1 MHLDTFFSISQ
12 QTALFLLSVVLGAG
26 LGVVYDCF
34 RVFRIIVPRAARSAA
49 VAVQDVIFWLIYGF
63 CVFCYAAALAR
74 GQVRLFI
81 VLGSLI
87 GFILYIFTVG
97 NAVTRVIRRVVNAVY
112 GVLHKVYSVMIE
124 PFVKILRIICQKISP
139 VFVRNYKNKPKKIRS
154 SKKLLKSAGGLVYN
168 KKAKVGRFAQ
178 NLVKHIKK
186 ARR

>member
-34 RVFRIIVPRAARSAA
+34 RVFRIILPRAARSAS

-63 CVFCYAAALAR
+63 CVFCYAAVLAR
-74 GQVRLFI
+74 GQVRFFI

-87 GFILYIFTVG
+87 GFVLYIFTIG
-97 NAVTRVIRRVVNAVY
+97 NTVTGVIRRIVTAVY
-112 GVLHKVYSVMIE
+112 GVLRKVYSAIIE

-139 VFVRNYKNKPKKIRS
+139 VFVRIYKNNPKKERS

-168 KKAKVGRFAQ
+168 KKAKVGRFTQKLARS
-178 NLVKHIKK
+178 VKK